1 METPSQT
8 PSHSHC
14 RRYEGRVAIVSGAA
28 GSLGSAIARRL
39 AAEGAKVV
47 IADQMHDGARRVAES
62 IGTNARAYH
71 LDASDEVSIAG
82 MVQAAIDAF
91 GTLDVVVNN
100 VADTSLT
107 AQDLTVLDIS
117 TELWDRAF
125 QVNARSC
132 FLATKYALPHLL
144 AKGGGA
150 FVHTASGAGLAG
162 DVGLTAYGASKAAV
176 VNFSRSV
183 AAQFGRKGIRS
194 NTVCPGMIAT
204 DPPNPDLAALYQ
216 AGLAAAYATR
226 NGVPRDIAAMVAYLG
241 ADEAGF
247 VNGGTFTCDGG
258 QMAVMPQWRPA
269 GWQ

>member
-1 METPSQT
+1 METP
-8 PSHSHC
+8 PHSHC

-39 AAEGAKVV
+39 AVEGAEVL

-71 LDASDEVSIAG
+71 LDAADEASIAG

-91 GTLDVVVNN
+91 GRLDVVVNN
-100 VADTSLT
+100 VADTALT
-107 AQDLTVLDIS
+107 ARDRTVLDIS
-117 TELWDRAF
+117 SELWDRAF
-125 QVNARSC
+125 QINARSY

-150 FVHTASGAGLAG
+150 FVHTASAAGLAG

-204 DPPNPDLAALYQ
+204 DPPHPEDMAALYQ
-216 AGLAAAYATR
+216 AGLASAYATR
-226 NGVPRDIAAMVAYLG
+226 NGLPRDIAAMVAYLA

-258 QMAVMPQWRPA
+258 QMAVVPPWRPA